1 MHEIAKWDLGRLYSN
16 TDILV
21 PILELKEQ
29 LAK

>member
-29 LAK
+29 FL